1 MQASS
6 LHVRNHDSETDA
18 VKPAP
23 GTARP
28 RHPEWPPK
36 ADPARALAPLTDS
49 TNTIPHVP
57 HSAVIWMNAAQ
68 ADLVRAVAKAAELD
82 VIAVGSETKGHAP
95 IAAAALSV
103 EPLSDLRTALAS
115 ADADLF
121 WLADPGDFGNQA
133 DDAESILSAARRGL
147 RIAAL
152 EPTPA
157 SAIDLRA
164 AGWTRGFGDAR
175 PIDAITFCPL
185 LRASPSVRDAV
196 ELLEPFGD
204 ARFAAIECWSRP
216 DECSLG
222 SLLFSA
228 VDLASSLMGEL
239 EVAAAS
245 YRAPDASPRKPDGLR
260 GLHGDLAAVLRFS
273 GHRYCSLTL
282 SSAAARWNRTV
293 TLLSARGRLRI
304 FDDGF
309 EWIGEDGR
317 KVEESRKRARAEDPP
332 LPFAVEAIASHLRA
346 VLSAD
351 HPPIR
356 CDHERTLAAAEA
368 VLLSARTGQGESPST
383 ISHVA
388 RVV

>member
-1 MQASS
+1 M
-6 LHVRNHDSETDA
+6 
-18 VKPAP
+18 
-23 GTARP
+23 
-28 RHPEWPPK
+28 
-36 ADPARALAPLTDS
+36 
-49 TNTIPHVP
+49 PHR
-57 HSAVIWMNAAQ
+57 AVIWMNAAQ
-68 ADLVRAVAKAAELD
+68 AELVRAVAGAADLD

-95 IAAAALSV
+95 IAAAALGV

-115 ADADLF
+115 ADADLL
-121 WLADPGDFGNQA
+121 WLADPGNFGNQA
-133 DDAESILSAARRGL
+133 DDADSILAASRRGL
-147 RIAAL
+147 RIASL

-175 PIDAITFCPL
+175 PIDAISFCPL
-185 LRASPSVRDAV
+185 LRAAPCVRDAD
-196 ELLEPFGD
+196 ELLDAFGD

-216 DECSLG
+216 DECSLA

-239 EVAAAS
+239 EVATAS

-273 GHRYCSLTL
+273 DHRHCSLTL

-293 TLLSARGRLRI
+293 TLLSAKGRLRI

-309 EWIGEDGR
+309 EWIGQDGR
-317 KVEESRKRARAEDPP
+317 KVEESRRRARAEDPA
-332 LPFAVEAIASHLRA
+332 LPFAVDAIASHLRTI
-346 VLSAD
+346 LNAD
-351 HPPIR
+351 RTPIR
-356 CDHERTLAAAEA
+356 YDHERTLASAEA
-368 VLLSARTGQGESPST
+368 VLLSTRTGQGESPAT